1 MELKLHSPVGAE
13 PVCYTWPLIYGRG
26 NDKHDRATEI
36 VDTIRWVCEDLPVLK
51 LPLENNILCNYDTK
65 SYESMKSLC
74 DRYNKAI
81 DSVVAL
87 EKGTSLPAHR
97 TANSPSRGLLKHILL
112 QTYNSSVTAPERL
125 NQYEPFSPEVY
136 GETSYDLVCQM
147 IDHIK
152 ISSDDV
158 FIDLGSGVGQVV
170 LQMAAATSCKLCIG
184 IECADVPS
192 LYAESMSK
200 NFRTWMRW
208 YGKKY
213 GEYKLIKG
221 DFLAEE
227 YRENISQSSIVFVNN
242 FAFGPA
248 LDHQLKERFADL
260 RDGVKIVSSK
270 NFCSLNFRI
279 SDRNLSDIGTIMH
292 VSEMPPLKGSVSWTG
307 RPFSYFLHTIDRTKL
322 ESYFQKLKQA
332 QLRNNEDDN
341 NSNSTTSSRG
351 TRGKMYLLRNSSDF
365 TSDSDSVDWSVGHK
379 PKRARPNYKSIKR
392 KRPES
397 RAPKNKHQLR
407 KLQYKISPDTKAH
420 KIEEK
425 HKIKEEQINDL
436 DFLHNETL
444 VSIVSKF
451 DDSPAPGCFN
461 HKLTALNTGLIV
473 HEEISIPDQQSE
485 TPYELQLLLD
495 NFKVQYMEMLNQMRS
510 PTYKNFILSQ
520 IESERKKQKHL
531 ENRATQLEKQ
541 VNVLKHEGVK
551 LINVK
556 KKEMGLNGNTP
567 AEISAEAKEVVKK
580 HKKLQSK
587 AKRLENQVAKLECK
601 QKELMRQRQAE
612 LGVKL
617 LPDIDVSPEL
627 FKDNVLR
634 EICAAF
640 DHRKNLQSNVLQ
652 LEQDVFNLNLNETR
666 VQAVRDQQSTGGV
679 SKPCS
684 NYVNHSQIYTGIQS
698 TSKHDK
704 NFEILVQ
711 KGRKNEIISTYDM
724 NTTVPDIRNNSLRN
738 SKTND
743 KNCVTYNSI
752 SASSSSQNRQI
763 CHNVKI
769 ETDANVP
776 VIKQNIPITNF
787 DISLESI
794 ITSVL
799 NEDIQNTP
807 RNTPVSLSGYHT
819 QMSPIKLQTIKYQNN
834 INHNNIISSRTRQE
848 ATRSRRNTKLNP
860 PVNRVNFKVPTVD
873 HASVITTAKESELTP
888 QQQVYSQLQRPPPV
902 ERLEGLAYMYAQSK
916 YATQLQ
922 PRPR

>member
-87 EKGTSLPAHR
+87 EKGTSLPSHR
-97 TANSPSRGLLKHILL
+97 TAKSPSRGLLKHILL

-270 NFCSLNFRI
+270 NFCALNFRI

-292 VSEMPPLKGSVSWTG
+292 VNEMPPLKGSVSWTG

-332 QLRNNEDDN
+332 SLRNNEEDN

-351 TRGKMYLLRNSSDF
+351 TRARTYFLRNSSDY
-365 TSDSDSVDWSVGHK
+365 TTDSDSTDWSSRFSQK
-379 PKRARPNYKSIKR
+379 PKRSRTNYKSIRK

-407 KLQYKISPDTKAH
+407 KPQYKISPNTKVE

-425 HKIKEEQINDL
+425 HKIKEEPINDL
-436 DFLHNETL
+436 DFLHNET

-461 HKLTALNTGLIV
+461 HKLTSRNTGLIV
-473 HEEISIPDQQSE
+473 HEEISIPDQQ
-485 TPYELQLLLD
+485 TPYELQVLLV
-495 NFKVQYMEMLNQMRS
+495 NFKVQYMDMINQMKS
-510 PTYKNFILSQ
+510 KTYKNFILSQ
-520 IESERKKQKHL
+520 IEGERKKKKHL

-541 VNVLKHEGVK
+541 VTVLKNEGVK
-551 LINVK
+551 LINVR

-587 AKRLENQVAKLECK
+587 AKRLENQVAKLESK

-617 LPDIDVSPEL
+617 LSDVDTSSEV

-640 DHRKNLQSNVLQ
+640 ERRKKLQSNVVQ
-652 LEQDVFNLNLNETR
+652 LEKDVFNLNLNETKA
-666 VQAVRDQQSTGGV
+666 QAQ
-679 SKPCS
+679 PCS
-684 NYVNHSQIYTGIQS
+684 NYVNHSKIYTEISS
-698 TSKHDK
+698 TSKHDQNSA
-704 NFEILVQ
+704 NFVQ
-711 KGRKNEIISTYDM
+711 KRRKNEIISTYDM
-724 NTTVPDIRNNSLRN
+724 NTTVPDIKNNSRRY
-738 SKTND
+738 SKRND
-743 KNCVTYNSI
+743 KNRVTYNSI
-752 SASSSSQNRQI
+752 SASSSGQNRQI
-763 CHNVKI
+763 CHNNVKI
-769 ETDANVP
+769 ETDVNVS
-776 VIKQNIPITNF
+776 VIKQNLPITNF

-799 NEDIQNTP
+799 NEDIKDTP
-807 RNTPVSLSGYHT
+807 RNTPVLAPGYQT
-819 QMSPIKLQTIKYQNN
+819 QMPHSKLQTIKYQNN
-834 INHNNIISSRTRQE
+834 TTNHNNVISSRTRQQ
-848 ATRSRRNTKLNP
+848 ATRSRTNTKLSP
-860 PVNRVNFKVPTVD
+860 PVNRANFKVPTAD
-873 HASVITTAKESELTP
+873 HASLLSTAQDSETP
-888 QQQVYSQLQRPPPV
+888 QQQVYMSRPPPV

-916 YATQLQ
+916 FATQLQ